1 MVEYLSLIRTIT
13 NQWMVSNHW
22 LRTVSMASS
31 IKFAQTMLKWNWIVT
46 ANQILNFENK
56 KRQQQQREYINIFR
70 VCPCRL
76 HKLVNEKNGNAE
88 MFSHKQI
95 YEYISLSFDWISKI
109 YSNGCLSENLCQK
122 KCSAKAWRVR
132 SIQLRKKMRLSFQWQ
147 AKIEKEWVL
156 LTFRERMKF
165 TYFLFTINKKMEK
178 LLSDCRSIMKTK
190 KKREKKRRGQSI
202 PIWIPSS
209 NVRAF
214 LLTLSAYVSDYHF

>member
-1 MVEYLSLIRTIT
+1 
-13 NQWMVSNHW
+13 
-22 LRTVSMASS
+22 
-31 IKFAQTMLKWNWIVT
+31 
-46 ANQILNFENK
+46 
-56 KRQQQQREYINIFR
+56 
-70 VCPCRL
+70 
-76 HKLVNEKNGNAE
+76 

-132 SIQLRKKMRLSFQWQ
+132 SIQSRKKMRLSFQWQ

-165 TYFLFTINKKMEK
+165 TYFLFIINKKMEK

-190 KKREKKRRGQSI
+190 KKAREEEKRPVDSNLNSI
-202 PIWIPSS
+202 IKCTCVFAYAAR
-209 NVRAF
+209 VRLSF
-214 LLTLSAYVSDYHF
+214 LVWKLEIYFDTVNDVYSINTHTIGASETGRKRLTNNNTVRIQTHYYYASKEMFIERSDEGRKPMVICHFVVRTFFVRSCP